1 MGRKMKH
8 KLFLTALI
16 LGLGLSLM
24 ACGVPKEEHEK
35 VVKEL
40 QQANQDKTTLTEQ
53 MDQMKKEKDS
63 LSQKV
68 ASLEAEIGKLK
79 KENEEL
85 KAKLAPKKPA
95 PKKAPAKKK

>member
-1 MGRKMKH
+1 MRH

-16 LGLGLSLM
+16 FSLGLSLI

-40 QQANQDKTTLTEQ
+40 QQANQEKTTLGEQ
-53 MDQMKKEKDS
+53 LDQVKKEKDS
-63 LSQKV
+63 LTQKASQ
-68 ASLEAEIGKLK
+68 LQAEVSKLQ
-79 KENEEL
+79 KENVEL

-95 PKKAPAKKK
+95 QKPPAKKK